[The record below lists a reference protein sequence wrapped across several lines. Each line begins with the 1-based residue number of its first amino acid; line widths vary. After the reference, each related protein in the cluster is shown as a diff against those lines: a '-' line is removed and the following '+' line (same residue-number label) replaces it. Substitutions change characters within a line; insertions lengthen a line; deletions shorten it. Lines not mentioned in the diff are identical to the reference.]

1 MQHSN
6 APAADAQSW
15 ALLLLLSLIWGGSF
29 LFVGIAIKEL
39 PPLLIV
45 LARVAMAAAI
55 LIPFHLLFL
64 GPLPRDAR
72 TWISCGGMSVMNNV
86 LPFTAIAWGQQY
98 IESGLASVINATT
111 PMFAVASLALFGME
125 PMTMRK
131 IIGIIVGIIGV
142 IVLQGADFQ
151 NLGPQMLGILAVVFA
166 SVCYGVSSP
175 WSKKRLMG
183 IPPLTTATCQLTI
196 SALIMATIVGLFAEP
211 SHYASASSQT
221 WLALVLLAALST
233 SCAYLLFFRII
244 QRAGPAFV
252 SLVTMVIPISAIA
265 LGYIFLG
272 ERLDTHEFIGAA
284 VIGLAL
290 IIIDGRLLKRPGLNL
305 A

>member
-1 MQHSN
+1 MHKTSPQT
-6 APAADAQSW
+6 ADAQSW
-15 ALLLLLSLIWGGSF
+15 LLLLLLSLIWGGSY

-55 LIPFHLLFL
+55 LIPVHLLFQ

-111 PMFAVASLALFGME
+111 PMFAVTSLALFGME
-125 PMTMRK
+125 PMTSRK
-131 IIGIIVGIIGV
+131 IIGIIVGIVGV
-142 IVLQGADFQ
+142 VVLQGADFN

-166 SVCYGVSSP
+166 SVCYGFSSP
-175 WSKKRLMG
+175 WAKKRLTG

-196 SALIMATIVGLFAEP
+196 SALIMAAIVGLFAEP
-211 SHYASASSQT
+211 SRYAPASSQT

-272 ERLDTHEFIGAA
+272 ERLDAHEFIGAA

-290 IIIDGRLLKRPGLNL
+290 LVIDGRIFRLFKP
-305 A
+305 AQ

>member
-1 MQHSN
+1 MTNHS
-6 APAADAQSW
+6 PTADAQSW

-55 LIPFHLLFL
+55 LMPIHLLL
-64 GPLPRDAR
+64 QGPLPRDAR

-111 PMFAVASLALFGME
+111 PMFAVASLAIFGLE
-125 PMTMRK
+125 PMTPRK
-131 IIGIIVGIIGV
+131 IFGIIVGIAGV
-142 IVLQGADFQ
+142 VVLQGADFN

-166 SVCYGVSSP
+166 SVCYGFSSP
-175 WSKKRLMG
+175 WSKTRLMS
-183 IPPLTTATCQLTI
+183 IPPLTTATCQLSI
-196 SALIMATIVGLFAEP
+196 STVIMAVIVMLFAEP
-211 SHYASASSQT
+211 ARYATASTQT
-221 WLALVLLAALST
+221 WIALALLAALST

-244 QRAGPAFV
+244 QRTGPAFV

-272 ERLDTHEFIGAA
+272 ERLDVHEFIGAGI
-284 VIGLAL
+284 IGLAL
-290 IIIDGRLLKRPGLNL
+290 LIIDGRFFGKLR
-305 A
+305 AAR